1 MESYLLLR
9 DSIGASAVSPSRRT
23 AKKGGSLYRWNLLQ
37 TFYCDKRE
45 FTGVIVVSG
54 VSPSVSFADS
64 SLVRGSLEL
73 PPSDEGGGA
82 TEKRCLSVASEGE
95 ITVNNHLPFQ
105 RKEAANEN
113 S

>member
-1 MESYLLLR
+1 MRNEE
-9 DSIGASAVSPSRRT
+9 PS
-23 AKKGGSLYRWNLLQ
+23 
-37 TFYCDKRE
+37 DKWE

-95 ITVNNHLPFQ
+95 ITVNNHCSSIKPKKYYIIENQ
-105 RKEAANEN
+105 ICKE
-113 S
+113 

>member
-1 MESYLLLR
+1 MKIRNE
-9 DSIGASAVSPSRRT
+9 
-23 AKKGGSLYRWNLLQ
+23 N
-37 TFYCDKRE
+37 KRE

-82 TEKRCLSVASEGE
+82 AEKHCLSVASEGE
-95 ITVNNHLPFQ
+95 ITVNNHLPHKK
-105 RKEAANEN
+105 RTTYRALERR
-113 S
+113 

>member
-1 MESYLLLR
+1 MRFYRSLR
-9 DSIGASAVSPSRRT
+9 SLQNDG
-23 AKKGGSLYRWNLLQ
+23 KKGLFSNRQNLLQ

-82 TEKRCLSVASEGE
+82 AEKHCLSVASEGE
-95 ITVNNHLPFQ
+95 ITVNNHLPHKK
-105 RKEAANEN
+105 RTTYRALERR
-113 S
+113 

>member
-1 MESYLLLR
+1 M
-9 DSIGASAVSPSRRT
+9 
-23 AKKGGSLYRWNLLQ
+23 
-37 TFYCDKRE
+37 
-45 FTGVIVVSG
+45 GVIVVSG

-95 ITVNNHLPFQ
+95 ITVNHHLSEKTHSPTHDTK
-105 RKEAANEN
+105 RRTYI
-113 S
+113 

>member
-1 MESYLLLR
+1 MRMQNQE
-9 DSIGASAVSPSRRT
+9 
-23 AKKGGSLYRWNLLQ
+23 
-37 TFYCDKRE
+37 DKRE

-95 ITVNNHLPFQ
+95 ITVNNHFPHEYKRRIEPRQ
-105 RKEAANEN
+105 RTDKHFVPSFWNER
-113 S
+113 SE